1 MVSGS
6 TDIAA
11 VGGGSSEE
19 RMRAFVTDSARRRL
33 SPNGCGPKPSNLYY
47 LLVKLCLGTQ
57 PRPIDF
63 CCYIWGQRNFR
74 PILMVSV
81 NVNME
86 HSMFMFARDSRPYG
100 SIFQHDIEN
109 SMQAQVM
116 SPKHNF
122 NNMNFGFFYSSWCLS
137 WAYFAS
143 VLPVSI
149 YINIWIFPPTIWILY
164 SPSNGNLFHVHVD
177 EFPLCNTPSIRKKV
191 ILEAKNVS
199 GKKWS

>member
-1 MVSGS
+1 
-6 TDIAA
+6 
-11 VGGGSSEE
+11 
-19 RMRAFVTDSARRRL
+19 MRALVTDSARRRL

-74 PILMVSV
+74 PILMVSI

-116 SPKHNF
+116 SPKNNF
-122 NNMNFGFFYSSWCLS
+122 NNMNFGFFL
-137 WAYFAS
+137 FKLMFKLS
-143 VLPVSI
+143 VLCICITSS
-149 YINIWIFPPTIWILY
+149 YIHEYLNFPANYLNSLLTLQRQFILCRRSRVPLSNDKEGNSHEHEY
-164 SPSNGNLFHVHVD
+164 EKKSPCS
-177 EFPLCNTPSIRKKV
+177 C
-191 ILEAKNVS
+191 
-199 GKKWS
+199 